1 MQRCNISPIA
11 EFRIVVYNLLLTKNK
26 RPSIFDAT
34 RCLAM
39 FLPDFLF
46 SAMSRLACSSRC
58 LPPLRRL
65 SRRCISRQALQNATE
80 PAFGTLSTSE
90 PPAPTKVKSHRTLPA
105 AKMRALVSLYHQADS
120 WITPENL
127 LQKIDDAFV
136 PTISPTQYLTL
147 PSLPAQEG
155 IALRDLTSAANQ
167 LKTSP
172 KMAQLEA
179 EPSYRRTSEKG
190 LTMSKREKKMFEA
203 LYGVK
208 VTGLGVLPGLEVL
221 EEMKGE
227 LKKHRERDKE
237 DEEGMDV
244 SDLIQ

>member
-1 MQRCNISPIA
+1 MSP
-11 EFRIVVYNLLLTKNK
+11 
-26 RPSIFDAT
+26 
-34 RCLAM
+34 
-39 FLPDFLF
+39 
-46 SAMSRLACSSRC
+46 LACSSRC
-58 LPPLRRL
+58 LPPLRGL

-80 PAFGTLSTSE
+80 PASDTLSTSE
-90 PPAPTKVKSHRTLPA
+90 PLAKVKSHRTLPA

-179 EPSYRRTSEKG
+179 EPSYRRTSDKG
-190 LTMSKREKKMFEA
+190 FTMSKREKKMFEA

-244 SDLIQ
+244 GDLIRQ